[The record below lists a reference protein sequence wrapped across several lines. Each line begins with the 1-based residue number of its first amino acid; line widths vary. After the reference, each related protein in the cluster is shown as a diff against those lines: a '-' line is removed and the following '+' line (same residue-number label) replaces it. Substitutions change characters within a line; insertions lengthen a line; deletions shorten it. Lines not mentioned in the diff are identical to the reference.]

1 MKKTT
6 LALTALLSLPAF
18 GGGYSGS
25 YESSAFDDGSASS
38 PSLLSSL
45 SGPSLSS
52 FFIGGGVSYLW
63 DEFEEPF
70 YFGQIGKSF
79 GNSKIYLESGFV
91 NNDDFGV
98 DFDFIPL
105 TLNYSYETS
114 LSETISWYIGVGA
127 GVGFSDISGPG
138 GSIDD
143 TNFMYQ
149 AFTGLSIDLSETVE
163 IFGGVRYFRVDE
175 PFNIG
180 EDLDD
185 IGADLGLRLNF

>member
-1 MKKTT
+1 MNKTILT
-6 LALTALLSLPAF
+6 ITAVLTGVALAGDYGSSYVDGGAS
-18 GGGYSGS
+18 GGGTVAPSYSSG
-25 YESSAFDDGSASS
+25 A
-38 PSLLSSL
+38 SL
-45 SGPSLSS
+45 SD
-52 FFIGGGVSYLW
+52 FFIAGGVSYLW